1 MDVLMVLTKVDGGAE
16 RVTDYHK
23 LIWKDMIQAIL
34 HEEPKLRVQVK
45 IVEFRE
51 SLLVSLI
58 YFFLS

>member
-1 MDVLMVLTKVDGGAE
+1 MDALMVLTKVDGGTE
-16 RVTDYHK
+16 RATDYHR

-51 SLLVSLI
+51 SLLVGLM
-58 YFFLS
+58 